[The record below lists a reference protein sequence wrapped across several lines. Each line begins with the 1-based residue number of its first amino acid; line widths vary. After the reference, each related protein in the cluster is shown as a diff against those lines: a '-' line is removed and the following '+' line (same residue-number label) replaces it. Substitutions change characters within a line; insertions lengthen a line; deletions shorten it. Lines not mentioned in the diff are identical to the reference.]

1 MNVTRIISKVV
12 KVLPKLEGTQARFT
26 IGSKQLA
33 QITKENKE
41 AGKVFKALTKGA
53 KDPKIDVAY
62 KAQSNYAIA
71 AIRVKDGG
79 KVYANGAVS
88 LTNPG
93 QANSAVKYRLSL
105 NEGKTL
111 SANGFLDTA
120 QPVNLNDIAASVSRR
135 NGIVTNSMRMG
146 ETSGC
151 NIALN
156 ENDLLKMAKSLKI
169 DTSKYTNF
177 LAKGD
182 NLLNHNLENIRQV
195 LSGKWKD
202 PMEEFAKTFSEGKL
216 AATKVKAK
224 KIDTDSFKKIYS
236 KEKFDIDKINKKIN
250 PEDIA
255 KFEKKIKEV
264 KKS

>member
-1 MNVTRIISKVV
+1 M
-12 KVLPKLEGTQARFT
+12 
-26 IGSKQLA
+26 A

-182 NLLNHNLENIRQV
+182 NLLNHDLENIRQV

-202 PMEEFAKTFSEGKL
+202 PMEKFAKTFSKSKL
-216 AATKVKAK
+216 TAK
-224 KIDTDSFKKIYS
+224 KFDTDSLKKIYS